1 MARRKKVRAGTRDPA
16 DDVRLVADF
25 VRRLRRVALHPLA
38 LDENGTG
45 RPGSYL
51 CRLGTHLGTV
61 EYGPDHTA
69 TVRLE
74 LPDEVQFESLATRLR
89 SFTIES
95 DRLFW
100 RDVLDAL
107 DRLTG
112 LDGHRLGEASQ
123 WFHQAWAKATERGTP
138 NERAYRTGY
147 RVGDD
152 HDGEQQHFTD
162 IDMAFAW
169 LYEDVAHGDE
179 VSTGYFDVMERY
191 RAAVQVFSHL
201 AVVAIQTLHY
211 INDLVA
217 RGLLAL
223 PVGTFTDPV
232 VVRDLEYTRQM
243 YYFETEVGADLSV
256 LDNVVPEHLRPAL
269 ELSKNMMAV
278 PGTLG
283 RDSTGVP

>member
-1 MARRKKVRAGTRDPA
+1 MARRRKKQAGTGSPA
-16 DDVRLVADF
+16 DDVQLVADF

-38 LDENGTG
+38 LDEYGTG

-51 CRLGTHLGTV
+51 CRLVTHLGTV
-61 EYGPDHTA
+61 ELGPDHTA

-89 SFTIES
+89 SFTIDS

-100 RDVLDAL
+100 RDALDAL

-112 LDGHRLGEASQ
+112 LEDRLLKEASQ
-123 WFHQAWAKATERGTP
+123 WYRQAWGKATERDTP

-152 HDGEQQHFTD
+152 EDREEKHFTD
-162 IDMAFAW
+162 IDMAYAW
-169 LYEDVAHGDE
+169 LYQDVAHGDE
-179 VSTGYFDVMERY
+179 VSTGYFDVTERY
-191 RAAVQVFSHL
+191 RAAVQVFSQM

-211 INDLVA
+211 INDLGT
-217 RGLLAL
+217 RGILEL

-232 VVRDLEYTRQM
+232 VVRDREYSQQM
-243 YYFETEVGADLSV
+243 YYFDTEVDADLSV
-256 LDNVVPEHLRPAL
+256 LDDGVPEHLQPAL
-269 ELSKNMMAV
+269 ELAKMMMAR
-278 PGTLG
+278 PAGN
-283 RDSTGVP
+283 P